1 MKTFITILSA
11 VLLIMI
17 TEACTE
23 SKGNHPAVPRTTE
36 AIPVR
41 IMPLQKSVHH
51 NEIRTSGNI
60 TTDTE
65 TLLSF
70 KVGGV
75 VKRVFAEEG
84 QRIAKGQV
92 LAVLD
97 LTEVNGF
104 VRQAEAGYEKAAR
117 DLARSKNLYKDSVAT
132 LEQLQNAQTAH
143 DVALAQLNTAKFNE
157 GFSEI
162 KAPANGYVLKKF
174 VNAGQLVN
182 PGDPVFKTNGAAT
195 GGWVLKVGVSDRQ
208 WADVRIDD
216 KVQITLDAF
225 PGDTLSGHVL
235 RKAGT
240 SDPATG
246 AFTIEIKVPSGDRQL
261 ASGMFASATILASSE
276 SETWDVPYEAVL
288 DASGNEGFVF
298 VADDDNLAIRKPV
311 VISSFNANTIQ
322 VASGLEDASNVI
334 ISGSAYLTD
343 NSPVNIVK

>member
-11 VLLIMI
+11 VSFLMI

-23 SKGNHPAVPRTTE
+23 SKGNHPAVPRTSE

-41 IMPLQKSVHH
+41 IMPLQKSVHP
-51 NEIRTSGNI
+51 NTIRTSGNI
-60 TTDTE
+60 TTDSE

-75 VKRVFAEEG
+75 VKRVFAEDG
-84 QRIAKGQV
+84 QRITKNQT

-104 VRQAEAGYEKAAR
+104 VKQAEAAYEKAAR
-117 DLARSKNLYKDSVAT
+117 DLARAQNLYSDSVAT

-143 DVALAQLNTAKFNE
+143 EVALAQLNTAKFNQ

-162 KAPANGYVLKKF
+162 KAPADGYVLKKF
-174 VNAGQLVN
+174 INAGQLVN
-182 PGDPVFKTNGAAT
+182 PGDPVFKTNGA
-195 GGWVLKVGVSDRQ
+195 GNGRWILKVGVSDKQ
-208 WADVRIDD
+208 WAAIRIND
-216 KVQITLDAF
+216 KVAVTLDAF
-225 PGDTLSGHVL
+225 PGDTLAGNVL

-240 SDPATG
+240 SDPSTG
-246 AFTIEIKVPSGDRQL
+246 AFTIEIEVVPHGKQL
-261 ASGMFASATILASSE
+261 ASGMFASAVISTSSASE
-276 SETWDVPYEAVL
+276 LWDVPYEAVL

-298 VADDDNLAIRKPV
+298 VADDNNMAIRRPV
-311 VISSFNANTIQ
+311 VISSFNGTTIQ

-334 ISGSAYLTD
+334 IAGSAYLTD
-343 NSPVNIVK
+343 NSPVIIVE